1 LSVETVPEFIA
12 YAKAKPG
19 KVTMASSGNGSVLHV
34 AGALFEMMAG
44 VDLLHVPYRNSMF
57 PDLLSGQVQV
67 VFSPVPAAIGYIQ
80 SGKLRALAVSTARRL
95 NVLPDVPTVA
105 EFVPGY
111 EASGWLGL
119 GAPKG
124 TPAIIIDTLNNAVT
138 TGLADPKFKGRL
150 SELGVVV
157 NPMTPA
163 EFASYIAS
171 ETEKW
176 AKVVKFADIRPE

>member
-1 LSVETVPEFIA
+1 MT
-12 YAKAKPG
+12 
-19 KVTMASSGNGSVLHV
+19 
-34 AGALFEMMAG
+34 G
-44 VDLLHVPYRNSMF
+44 VNMLHVPYRGSA
-57 PDLLSGQVQV
+57 PTITDLLGGQVQV
-67 VFSPVPAAIGYIQ
+67 MFDNMPSSIGHIRA
-80 SGKLRALAVSTARRL
+80 GKLRALAVTTAQRL
-95 NVLPDVPTVA
+95 DVLPDVPTVA

-111 EASGWLGL
+111 EATGWLGL

-124 TPAIIIDTLNNAVT
+124 TSAGVIDTLNTAVAD
-138 TGLADPKFKGRL
+138 GLADPKFKARL

-157 NPMTPA
+157 NPMTPI

>member
-1 LSVETVPEFIA
+1 
-12 YAKAKPG
+12 
-19 KVTMASSGNGSVLHV
+19 MASSGNGSVLHV

-95 NVLPDVPTVA
+95 DVLPDVPTVA

-111 EASGWLGL
+111 EASGWLGI

-124 TPAIIIDTLNNAVT
+124 TPAEIIDTLNQAVT
-138 TGLADPKFKGRL
+138 AGLADPKFKARL
-150 SELGVVV
+150 LDLGVVV
-157 NPMTPA
+157 NPMAPA

-176 AKVVKFADIRPE
+176 AKVVKFADIQPE